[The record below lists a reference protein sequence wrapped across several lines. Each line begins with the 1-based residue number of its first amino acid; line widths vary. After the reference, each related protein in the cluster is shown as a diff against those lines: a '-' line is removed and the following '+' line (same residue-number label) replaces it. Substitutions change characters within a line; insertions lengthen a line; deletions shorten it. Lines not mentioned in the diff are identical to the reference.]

1 MIFLLWVRQT
11 QSPLAAG
18 LLLSPRYA
26 LGDVGFLQGFQILFE
41 PWQQVSNRIGHCLQ
55 THSLR
60 LPQIVECLLA
70 PVYRALRVADPVTE
84 LSQCQFSVA
93 HRGPLNATCVAAD
106 KRAHPSRA
114 SRYCPN
120 QWNPS
125 AGRFNFFSSVETRP
139 RNSFTTL
146 YRND

>member
-60 LPQIVECLLA
+60 LPQIVECLFA

-84 LSQCQFSVA
+84 LSQCQFSVICMSSEHFGQLA
-93 HRGPLNATCVAAD
+93 WQFKRMSGSSGLKVQAAI
-106 KRAHPSRA
+106 A
-114 SRYCPN
+114 C
-120 QWNPS
+120 
-125 AGRFNFFSSVETRP
+125 
-139 RNSFTTL
+139 
-146 YRND
+146 